1 MMENS
6 VINFDK
12 AKEVLQSF
20 ASEAEELL
28 HNPDKVEELLQK
40 AEEKLKSV
48 PAIGGAL
55 SKLPLMISMIRAY
68 IRRDYGVVSVKVIVS
83 MLCAVIYLLKGKDLI
98 PDKTPIL
105 GYADDIAVMAAALYF
120 VQPELEAYS
129 AWREGDA
136 PEAVIEVPEE
146 DVVEIAVE
154 EEAEEVAEEA

>member
-1 MMENS
+1 MENS

-129 AWREGDA
+129 AWREGND

-154 EEAEEVAEEA
+154 EEAEEAAEEA

>member
-1 MMENS
+1 MENS

-28 HNPDKVEELLQK
+28 HNPEKVEELLQK

-154 EEAEEVAEEA
+154 EEAEEAAEEA

>member
-12 AKEVLQSF
+12 AKEVMQSF

-129 AWREGDA
+129 AWREGND

-154 EEAEEVAEEA
+154 EEAEEAAEEA

>member
-1 MMENS
+1 MENS

-154 EEAEEVAEEA
+154 EEAEEAAEEA

>member
-1 MMENS
+1 MFRS
-6 VINFDK
+6 AAAVT
-12 AKEVLQSF
+12 
-20 ASEAEELL
+20 
-28 HNPDKVEELLQK
+28 KVEELLQK

-129 AWREGDA
+129 AWREGND

-154 EEAEEVAEEA
+154 EEAEEAAEEA

>member
-129 AWREGDA
+129 AWREGND

-154 EEAEEVAEEA
+154 EEAEEAAEEA

>member
-83 MLCAVIYLLKGKDLI
+83 MLCAVIYLLKGEG
-98 PDKTPIL
+98 PDP
-105 GYADDIAVMAAALYF
+105 GQDADPRL
-120 VQPELEAYS
+120 
-129 AWREGDA
+129 RG
-136 PEAVIEVPEE
+136 
-146 DVVEIAVE
+146 
-154 EEAEEVAEEA
+154 

>member
-154 EEAEEVAEEA
+154 EEAEEAAEEA